1 MLRMNTN
8 AEQETGGIPLAVT
21 IRGAETENVH
31 HGHIAVVDA
40 AGKLIAWAGDP
51 AVPTFMRSTAKPVQ
65 ALPILSA
72 GVMDIYELP
81 EDAIAMMTA
90 SHRGE
95 PVHLQMLE
103 LMLHE
108 TGIKEEELVFDRGL
122 PLDIEARDIYIR
134 SGGKPRKL
142 FHNCAGKHIGL
153 LAACKLEEWPSA
165 TYAELDHPIQQSI
178 RHWIAELTDLSAS
191 ELTGGFD
198 GCGLPV
204 YAIPL
209 RKLALLYARLAS
221 PPTNLN
227 EDVQQM
233 LDRITC
239 AMNAR
244 PDLVEGT
251 GRLAS
256 VLLRDRNCV
265 AKSGAQ
271 GVFAL
276 GLRQERLGIIVK
288 MSDGSEL
295 AWPVI
300 LPAVLQ
306 QLADNG
312 LLPTSEADRLSQQI
326 GEAFPSSMYNDS
338 GRMIGRRE
346 AGVQLHFTKTS

>member
-1 MLRMNTN
+1 MGTNT
-8 AEQETGGIPLAVT
+8 EQNETGGIPLAVT

-40 AGKLIAWAGDP
+40 EGKLIAWAGDSG
-51 AVPTFMRSTAKPVQ
+51 VSTFMRSTAKPVQ

-81 EDAIAMMTA
+81 EAAIAMMTA

-95 PVHLQMLE
+95 AVHIQMLE
-103 LMLHE
+103 RMLTE
-108 TGIKEEELVFDRGL
+108 LDVKEEELVFDKGL
-122 PLDIEARDIYIR
+122 PLSVEARDAYLQ

-153 LAACKLEEWPSA
+153 LAACKLEEWPSSS
-165 TYAELDHPIQQSI
+165 YAEPNHPIQQSI
-178 RHWIAELTDLSAS
+178 RHWIAELTELSAAD
-191 ELTGGFD
+191 LTGGFD

-204 YAIPL
+204 YTIPL
-209 RKLALLYARLAS
+209 SKLALLYARLAA
-221 PPTNLN
+221 PPTSLD
-227 EDVQQM
+227 EEVRMM
-233 LDRITC
+233 LDRITD

-256 VLLRDRNCV
+256 VLLSNRNCV

-271 GVFAL
+271 GVFTL
-276 GLRQERLGIIVK
+276 GLRREAIGIVVK
-288 MSDGSEL
+288 MSDGSES
-295 AWPVI
+295 AWPVV
-300 LPAVLQ
+300 LSAVIE
-306 QLADNG
+306 QLVDRGVLRTN
-312 LLPTSEADRLSQQI
+312 EADQLCQQI

-346 AGVQLHFTKTS
+346 AVVQLRYAE